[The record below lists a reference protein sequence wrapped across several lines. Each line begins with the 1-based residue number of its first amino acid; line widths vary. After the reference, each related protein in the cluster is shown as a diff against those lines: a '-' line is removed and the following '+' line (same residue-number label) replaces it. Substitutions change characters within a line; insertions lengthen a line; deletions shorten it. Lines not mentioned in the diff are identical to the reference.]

1 MESTSD
7 DNLPPSKR
15 NQILTVIDSSPYQE
29 VVNRGNTFDI
39 EAIISKDHT
48 KEVEIDPS
56 KDVNGE
62 DIPSMNNAMAEK
74 CDTDAE
80 KEDNAPELSK
90 QAPENTLAD

>member
-62 DIPSMNNAMAEK
+62 DIPNTNNAMAEK

-80 KEDNAPELSK
+80 KEDNAPDLSK